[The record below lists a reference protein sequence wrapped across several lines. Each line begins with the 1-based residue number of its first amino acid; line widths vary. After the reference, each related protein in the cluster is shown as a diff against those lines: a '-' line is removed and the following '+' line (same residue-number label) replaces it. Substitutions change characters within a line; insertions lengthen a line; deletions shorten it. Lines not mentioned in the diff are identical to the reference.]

1 MIIIGLLVFNNYL
14 LWKILSTLRYMS
26 LNPTNDD
33 LWDIFAEYIESQ
45 DPEEEY

>member
-1 MIIIGLLVFNNYL
+1 MIITGLLVFNTYL
-14 LWKILSTLRYMS
+14 LWKILITLRYMS

-45 DPEEEY
+45 ESEEDY

>member
-1 MIIIGLLVFNNYL
+1 MIIIGLLTVNTYL
-14 LWKILSTLRYMS
+14 LWKVLTILRYMS

-45 DPEEEY
+45 DSEEDY

>member
-1 MIIIGLLVFNNYL
+1 MIIIGLLTVNTYL
-14 LWKILSTLRYMS
+14 LWKVLAILRYMS

-45 DPEEEY
+45 DSEEDY

>member
-1 MIIIGLLVFNNYL
+1 MIIIGLLMFNSYL
-14 LWKILSTLRYMS
+14 LWKIVIILRYMS

-45 DPEEEY
+45 DSEEDY